1 MSISEEIRL
10 LVLSS
15 TWDSG
20 ISPSVILEIQS
31 YSMPSVGLL
40 AIEVTPLSSVGVRPP
55 GTAHLQRFSKGPVY
69 HGLKP
74 CTAWL
79 ACREWKIVLGVIE
92 NPYRF
97 YISFDEIDHCLYIF
111 GIIGG
116 SWSSRLG
123 ELLINS

>member
-20 ISPSVILEIQS
+20 ISPSVILEIQF
-31 YSMPSVGLL
+31 YPMPSVGLL

-55 GTAHLQRFSKGPVY
+55 GTAYLQRFSKGPVY

-74 CTAWL
+74 CTASL
-79 ACREWKIVLGVIE
+79 ACREWTIVLGAIE
-92 NPYRF
+92 NPYRSC
-97 YISFDEIDHCLYIF
+97 ISIDEIDHSLY
-111 GIIGG
+111 
-116 SWSSRLG
+116 SSG
-123 ELLINS
+123 LLVAHGLPVLESS